1 MFYMVGDQRLCDARH
16 YLGICCLRRRW
27 CSGSVGSAAH
37 GSVLS
42 KIDLHRGNDIPRPR
56 DKTPKIAFR
65 PETVSAETKT
75 QPQKPANCGLLGSLR
90 EISRLGRVRGGPERT
105 RTACQARSHIE
116 PVSETSQTARL
127 IRLEPVSSWTIESR
141 QEAEFYEQ
149 RQSGANRR
157 LAVKDRSRD

>member
-56 DKTPKIAFR
+56 DRTPKIAFR

-90 EISRLGRVRGGPERT
+90 EISRLGRMRGGPERT
-105 RTACQARSHIE
+105 RTACQARSPIE
-116 PVSETSQTARL
+116 PPTKTAPFVGFELRACCGTSGPRAADFSRCCNVPEL
-127 IRLEPVSSWTIESR
+127 PSIRRP
-141 QEAEFYEQ
+141 
-149 RQSGANRR
+149 
-157 LAVKDRSRD
+157 